1 MITVCVLEKKNRN
14 VFIYDVAIPY
24 ETNYCIQ
31 CVSCNHLSLQQ
42 LSLPL
47 GKQLTKTA
55 ILQGVQHIIADVIS
69 KDSEILTF
77 IKQE

>member
-1 MITVCVLEKKNRN
+1 M
-14 VFIYDVAIPY
+14 FIYDVAIPY

-31 CVSCNHLSLQQ
+31 CVQCNHLSLQQ
-42 LSLPL
+42 HFLPL
-47 GKQLTKTA
+47 GKQLTKAA
-55 ILQGVQHIIADVIS
+55 ILQGVQHIIADIIS